1 MGRQVNAQLVDLLRA
16 GATIT
21 GTTAILDPEI
31 IDDITGLP
39 YVEEYCTVIMPKVGV
54 ICSYCLDSLCFDC
67 RDITTSGNGWAEQW
81 LIDNNVPYTAG

>member
-16 GATIT
+16 

-39 YVEEYCTVIMPKVGV
+39 YVEEYCTVIMPKVG
-54 ICSYCLDSLCFDC
+54 
-67 RDITTSGNGWAEQW
+67 
-81 LIDNNVPYTAG
+81 

>member
-31 IDDITGLP
+31 LDD
-39 YVEEYCTVIMPKVGV
+39 
-54 ICSYCLDSLCFDC
+54 
-67 RDITTSGNGWAEQW
+67 
-81 LIDNNVPYTAG
+81 DNNVPYTAG